1 MSDYWDFSAP
11 FSSSS
16 FTNAPSRPLST
27 GLNGSDKLVSLQLN
41 KPITSNSVLGL
52 EFDYLDQSTRLSYYT
67 NTSYAVSGS
76 YRIRYDD
83 PLGIT
88 QYSWESSAFFG
99 RVWSNYASPDPC
111 CVTTTTPDTVAFP
124 SGFSSQLT
132 QRWRFGLT
140 QTWLMSANT
149 AIVLQVER
157 DIISSN
163 LPLYAYTNT
172 SVLIG
177 PQIRF

>member
-1 MSDYWDFSAP
+1 MQALPAAESAAG
-11 FSSSS
+11 
-16 FTNAPSRPLST
+16 TN
-27 GLNGSDKLVSLQLN
+27 
-41 KPITSNSVLGL
+41 SN
-52 EFDYLDQSTRLSYYT
+52 
-67 NTSYAVSGS
+67 NSYAVSGS

-83 PLGIT
+83 PIGIT
-88 QYSWESSAFFG
+88 ANPWESTAYLG
-99 RVWSNYASPDPC
+99 RAWSNYAAPDPC
-111 CVTTTTPDTVAFP
+111 CNTSGKPLPGVYPN
-124 SGFSSQLT
+124 GFSSQLT